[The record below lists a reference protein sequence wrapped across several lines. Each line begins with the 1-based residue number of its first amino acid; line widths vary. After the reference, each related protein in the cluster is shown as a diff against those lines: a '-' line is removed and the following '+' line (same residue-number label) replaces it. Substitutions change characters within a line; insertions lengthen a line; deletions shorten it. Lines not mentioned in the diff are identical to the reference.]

1 MLLNKARLLTPGP
14 TPLPEQVR
22 LALAKDAVHHREHA
36 FSALRLKVEDQLKV
50 LFGTSEPVLPLASSG
65 TGAMTAA
72 VDSLFAPGDKVIV
85 INAGKFGERWSMIA
99 RARGL
104 QVVEL
109 CYEWGLAANPEDIE
123 ACLEENRDARGLFVQ
138 LSETSTGVLHPVKDI
153 AAKLKNTGVML
164 IVDGISGVG
173 ICPCPMDEWGID
185 CLVTGSQKGLMLPPG
200 LAFIALSERAWKAA
214 EKTRGSFYFNLPKER
229 ANLAKGQTNFTTPVN
244 LIQGLDAAMDLLLG
258 EGLDTLYRK
267 QWALTMLCR
276 RSIQAMGLIPFAR
289 RNYTWG
295 LTSVLLPDAVSG
307 ARVQADCTQNWGI
320 TISGGQDTLKG
331 RIVRVAH
338 MGWIDW
344 SDVVAALYAL
354 NRSIIDNGGF
364 CGSHDFLEQGLAS
377 YRAALEGEPGVEP
390 VLVHN

>member
-22 LALAKDAVHHREHA
+22 LALAKDAVHHRERN
-36 FSALRLKVEDQLKV
+36 FSALLLKVEEQLKV
-50 LFGTSEPVLPLASSG
+50 LFGTQEPVLPLASSG

-72 VDSLFAPGDKVIV
+72 VDSLFSPGDKVIV
-85 INAGKFGERWSMIA
+85 INAGKFGERWSLIA

-123 ACLEENRDARGLFVQ
+123 TCLEENRDARGLLVQ
-138 LSETSTGVLHPVKDI
+138 LSETSTGVLHPVQDI
-153 AAKLKNTGVML
+153 AAKLKNSGVL
-164 IVDGISGVG
+164 LVVDGISGVG

-185 CLVTGSQKGLMLPPG
+185 CLLTGSQKGLMLPPG
-200 LAFIALSERAWKAA
+200 LAFIALSARAWKVA

-229 ANLAKGQTNFTTPVN
+229 ASLAKGQTNFTTPVN
-244 LIQGLDAAMDLLLG
+244 LIQGLDAAMDLILAD
-258 EGLDTLYRK
+258 GLDVLYRK

-276 RSIQAMGLIPFAR
+276 RGIQAMGLVPFAR

-307 ARVQADCTQNWGI
+307 ASVQADCTQKWGV

-344 SDVVAALYAL
+344 ADVTAALYAL
-354 NRSIIDNGGF
+354 NRSLIDNGAF
-364 CGSHDFLEQGLAS
+364 CGSHAFLEQGLAS
-377 YRAALEGEPGVEP
+377 YRAALAGEPGVEP
-390 VLVHN
+390 DIVHN

>member
-14 TPLPEQVR
+14 TPIPEQVR
-22 LALAKDAVHHREHA
+22 LALAKDIVHHRERN
-36 FSALRLKVEDQLKV
+36 FVDLLLKVEEQLKV
-50 LFGTSEPVLPLASSG
+50 LFGTEQPVLPLASSG

-72 VDSLFAPGDKVIV
+72 VDSLFTPGDKVIV
-85 INAGKFGERWSMIA
+85 VNAGKFGERWSEIA

-109 CYEWGLAANPEDIE
+109 SYEWGLPVNPEDV
-123 ACLEENRDARGLFVQ
+123 AMCLEENRDARGLLVQ
-138 LSETSTGVLHPVKDI
+138 LSETSTGVLHPVKDV
-153 AAKLKNTGVML
+153 AAKLKNTGVL
-164 IVDGISGVG
+164 LVVDGISGVG
-173 ICPCPMDEWGID
+173 ISPCPMDEWGID

-200 LAFIALSERAWKAA
+200 LSFIALSARAWKVA
-214 EKTRGSFYFNLPKER
+214 EQTRGSYYFNLPRER
-229 ANLAKGQTNFTTPVN
+229 ASLARGQTHFTSPVN
-244 LIQGLDAAMDLLLG
+244 LIQGLSAAMDLLLAD
-258 EGLDTLYRK
+258 GLEAVYRK

-276 RSIQAMGLIPFAR
+276 RAILAMGLTPFAR
-289 RNYTWG
+289 TNYTWG

-307 ARVQADCTQNWGI
+307 ARVLADCTSKYGI
-320 TISGGQDTLKG
+320 TISGGQDMLKG
-331 RIVRVAH
+331 RIVRLAH

-344 SDVVAALYAL
+344 ADVTAALYAL
-354 NRSIIDNGGF
+354 NRGIIENGGF

>member
-36 FSALRLKVEDQLKV
+36 FSDLLLKVEEQLKV

-104 QVVEL
+104 QVV
-109 CYEWGLAANPEDIE
+109 D
-123 ACLEENRDARGLFVQ
+123 
-138 LSETSTGVLHPVKDI
+138 LHPVKDI

-276 RSIQAMGLIPFAR
+276 RSIQAMGLIPYAR

>member
-36 FSALRLKVEDQLKV
+36 FSDLLLKVEEQLKV

-214 EKTRGSFYFNLPKER
+214 EKNRGSFYFNLPKER

-267 QWALTMLCR
+267 QWALTCMVRTGALALDLPLFAPTHYAWGVTSIMLPAGVDGDKLLKVAADECG
-276 RSIQAMGLIPFAR
+276 IVFA
-289 RNYTWG
+289 
-295 LTSVLLPDAVSG
+295 
-307 ARVQADCTQNWGI
+307 
-320 TISGGQDTLKG
+320 GGQDHYKG
-331 RIVRVAH
+331 RMVRFGH
-338 MGWIDW
+338 MGWVDW
-344 SDVVAALYAL
+344 ADALAGLHAL
-354 NRSIIDNGGF
+354 AHGLRASGGF
-364 CGSHDFLEQGLAS
+364 SASRDYLETALSA
-377 YRAALEGEPGVEP
+377 YHRALDVEPGRVIP
-390 VLVHN
+390 DVRS

>member
-1 MLLNKARLLTPGP
+1 
-14 TPLPEQVR
+14 
-22 LALAKDAVHHREHA
+22 
-36 FSALRLKVEDQLKV
+36 
-50 LFGTSEPVLPLASSG
+50 
-65 TGAMTAA
+65 
-72 VDSLFAPGDKVIV
+72 
-85 INAGKFGERWSMIA
+85 
-99 RARGL
+99 
-104 QVVEL
+104 
-109 CYEWGLAANPEDIE
+109 
-123 ACLEENRDARGLFVQ
+123 
-138 LSETSTGVLHPVKDI
+138 
-153 AAKLKNTGVML
+153 
-164 IVDGISGVG
+164 
-173 ICPCPMDEWGID
+173 
-185 CLVTGSQKGLMLPPG
+185 
-200 LAFIALSERAWKAA
+200 
-214 EKTRGSFYFNLPKER
+214 
-229 ANLAKGQTNFTTPVN
+229 
-244 LIQGLDAAMDLLLG
+244 MDLLLG